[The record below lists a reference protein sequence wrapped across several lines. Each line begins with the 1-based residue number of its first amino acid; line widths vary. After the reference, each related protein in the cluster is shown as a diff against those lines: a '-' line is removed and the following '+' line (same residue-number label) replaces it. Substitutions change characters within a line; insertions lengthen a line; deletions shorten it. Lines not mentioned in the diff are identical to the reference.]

1 MDVNETTSTKSK
13 QKQFDPKLKEQLRKE
28 GINPDMISEYGDV
41 DFEDHVD
48 DSFTY
53 VNDNYDE
60 YGDDSY
66 DLLNKK
72 QAFNRQPTTFNTY
85 IR

>member
-41 DFEDHVD
+41 DFEDYVD
-48 DSFTY
+48 DSLTY
-53 VNDNYDE
+53 NDGYDE

-66 DLLNKK
+66 D
-72 QAFNRQPTTFNTY
+72 Y
-85 IR
+85 

>member
-1 MDVNETTSTKSK
+1 METNETFSTKSK
-13 QKQFDPKLKEQLRKE
+13 QKQSEVKLMEELRKQ

-53 VNDNYDE
+53 VSDSYDE
-60 YGDDSY
+60 YGDDGY
-66 DLLNKK
+66 
-72 QAFNRQPTTFNTY
+72 
-85 IR
+85 

>member
-1 MDVNETTSTKSK
+1 MDVKEITSTKSK
-13 QKQFDPKLKEQLRKE
+13 QKQFDPKLEEQLRKE

-41 DFEDHVD
+41 DFEDHID

-66 DLLNKK
+66 DE
-72 QAFNRQPTTFNTY
+72 Y
-85 IR
+85 

>member
-1 MDVNETTSTKSK
+1 MDEKEITSPQSK

-48 DSFTY
+48 DNLTY
-53 VNDNYDE
+53 NDGYDE

-66 DLLNKK
+66 D
-72 QAFNRQPTTFNTY
+72 Y
-85 IR
+85 

>member
-41 DFEDHVD
+41 DFEDYVD
-48 DSFTY
+48 DSLTY
-53 VNDNYDE
+53 NDNFDE

-66 DLLNKK
+66 E
-72 QAFNRQPTTFNTY
+72 Y
-85 IR
+85 